1 MTTTP
6 QSAGTHVPTQQSAE
20 PTAASADAELKAK
33 HRAMWGFGN
42 YASVATDVIAATGP
56 ALVEATGIGPDE
68 RVLDIAAGSGNAS
81 FPAAAT
87 GAQVV
92 ASDLSPVLLDIG
104 RAQDSAQEI
113 TWEEGDAEALPYED
127 ASFDAVISCVG
138 VMFAPHHQAAAD
150 ELLRVARPGAKIG
163 LLSWTPEGFIGQMFA
178 TMKPYAPPPPPGAQ
192 PPPLWGSEDHVRELF
207 GDRVEDVVVT
217 KQRLRVDRFDS
228 AGEFREFFKARYGP
242 TIAVYR
248 ANAAD
253 PERCA
258 ALDRDLDA
266 LADRYGAA
274 GGSMEW
280 EYLLFTARRR

>member
-1 MTTTP
+1 MPTTQKPET
-6 QSAGTHVPTQQSAE
+6 QVPTQVPHQAG
-20 PTAASADAELKAK
+20 ADAELKAK
-33 HRAMWGFGN
+33 HRTMWGLGN
-42 YASVATDVIAATGP
+42 YASVASDVIAETGQV
-56 ALVEATGIGPDE
+56 LVDATGIEARD
-68 RVLDIAAGSGNAS
+68 RVLDLAAGSGNAS

-87 GAQVV
+87 GARVV
-92 ASDLSPVLLDIG
+92 ATDLSPVLLDIG
-104 RAQDSAQEI
+104 RSQDPDGTI
-113 TWEEGDAEALPYED
+113 TWEEADAEALPYDD

-138 VMFAPHHQAAAD
+138 VMFAPHHQQAAD
-150 ELLRVARPGAKIG
+150 ELLRVARPGARIG

-207 GDRVEDVVVT
+207 GDRVEDVVAT
-217 KQRLRVDRFDS
+217 KRRLHVGNFAS

-242 TIAVYR
+242 TIAIYK

-253 PERCA
+253 PDKCV

-280 EYLLFTARRR
+280 EYLVLTARRR

>member
-1 MTTTP
+1 MTTTHEA
-6 QSAGTHVPTQQSAE
+6 SAQVPAQ
-20 PTAASADAELKAK
+20 PGADAELKAK
-33 HRAMWGFGN
+33 HRTMWGLGN
-42 YASVATDVIAATGP
+42 YASVASDVIAATGP
-56 ALVEATGIGPDE
+56 ALVEATGIGADD

-87 GAQVV
+87 GAEVV

-104 RAQDSAQEI
+104 RAQDSEKKI
-113 TWEEGDAEALPYED
+113 SWEEGDAEALPYED
-127 ASFDAVISCVG
+127 ASFDAAISCVG
-138 VMFAPHHQAAAD
+138 IMFAPHHQAAAD
-150 ELLRVARPGAKIG
+150 ELLRVTKPGARIG

-192 PPPLWGSEDHVRELF
+192 PPPLWGSEDHVRELL
-207 GDRVEDVVVT
+207 GDNVEDVVVT
-217 KQRLRVDRFDS
+217 KQRLHVDRFDS

-242 TIAVYR
+242 TIAVYK

>member
-1 MTTTP
+1 MPTTQKSET
-6 QSAGTHVPTQQSAE
+6 QVPTQVPHQAG
-20 PTAASADAELKAK
+20 ADAELKAK
-33 HRAMWGFGN
+33 HRTMWGLGN
-42 YASVATDVIAATGP
+42 YASVASDVIAETGQV
-56 ALVEATGIGPDE
+56 LVDATGIEAARPRARRRRRQRE
-68 RVLDIAAGSGNAS
+68 RLVPGSLRPEPGS
-81 FPAAAT
+81 SRPT
-87 GAQVV
+87 CPRCCSTSV
-92 ASDLSPVLLDIG
+92 ASQDPDG
-104 RAQDSAQEI
+104 RI
-113 TWEEGDAEALPYED
+113 TWEEADAEALPYDD

-138 VMFAPHHQAAAD
+138 VMFAPHHQQAAD
-150 ELLRVARPGAKIG
+150 ELLRVARPGARIG

-207 GDRVEDVVVT
+207 GDRVEDVVAT
-217 KQRLRVDRFDS
+217 KRRLHVGNFAS

-242 TIAVYR
+242 TIAIYK

-253 PERCA
+253 PDKCV

-280 EYLLFTARRR
+280 EYLVLTARRR